1 MKIVRT
7 LKSSLLILLATTAY
21 QTSAEVFIL
30 ENVKKA
36 QSDPYFPE
44 EEHESLKST

>member
-30 ENVKKA
+30 EKA
-36 QSDPYFPE
+36 LLHKYVSI
-44 EEHESLKST
+44 